1 MVRIQ
6 NCRSNLVS
14 TRQQNVTDGIDT
26 LILVK
31 DARVAVIV
39 PKQSQFWTACPTDGD
54 LFSMEQKET
63 CRYPPKI
70 PNFRV
75 AGLDLSH
82 MRAVTS
88 VCKHPMSAS
97 VFWRF
102 VPNSRILD
110 REILCNE
117 CANSY
122 RPRKTWSKNKPGH
135 SASSPS
141 VETVRVCRVSRI
153 SKNRNHLHSIK

>member
-1 MVRIQ
+1 
-6 NCRSNLVS
+6 
-14 TRQQNVTDGIDT
+14 
-26 LILVK
+26 
-31 DARVAVIV
+31 
-39 PKQSQFWTACPTDGD
+39 
-54 LFSMEQKET
+54 MEQKET
-63 CRYPPKI
+63 CRSPPKI

-110 REILCNE
+110 RETLCIE

-135 SASSPS
+135 SASAGSVGDSPCWSSESNFKNARPEVVERLGGTGTIRAIKKFHRLRRLCATVPS
-141 VETVRVCRVSRI
+141 VVGF
-153 SKNRNHLHSIK
+153 IKCIVFHNK